1 MGKSKDLATLKDS
14 GLTVSNGGL
23 SVSGAS
29 GDILNVSSTT
39 GSEFAMRVD
48 GNEVSFKADADNDDN
63 DSVMTFDL
71 DGSEKM
77 RLTDTGRLGVG
88 TTNPVHDLQIHKATA
103 SSQARIQ
110 MTTNESGATNSDGYA
125 VAMESGN
132 RVYHW
137 LYENAPMQFAT
148 NNTLNMVIN
157 ADGSVTKPNQPSFYA
172 YPSASFNTPVSSW
185 TTVTFNT
192 VGWDVGS
199 NYNSSNYRFTAPVA
213 GKYLI
218 AWKLQ
223 LENSNEP
230 TWIYAYPIV
239 NGSRTTQRSK
249 GVSFSDFK
257 VSPTYHTESGA
268 WIMNLAANDYVTFD
282 IHTNGASKHFKAES
296 HWSGILLG

>member
-14 GLTVSNGGL
+14 GLSI
-23 SVSGAS
+23 SGAS
-29 GDILNVSSTT
+29 GDILNVSSAT

-48 GNEVSFKADADNDDN
+48 GNEISFKADADNDDN

-77 RLTDTGRLGVG
+77 RLTDTGKLGLG

-157 ADGSVTKPNQPSFYA
+157 ADGSVTKPNQPSFMVIMT
-172 YPSASFNTPVSSW
+172 SAPTLTGTSVSTLPWNSEIFDTGSNFNT
-185 TTVTFNT
+185 
-192 VGWDVGS
+192 
-199 NYNSSNYRFTAPVA
+199 SNYRFTAPVS
-213 GKYLI
+213 GKYYMHLH
-218 AWKLQ
+218 
-223 LENSNEP
+223 LEFHSDSSWTSS
-230 TWIYAYPIV
+230 TWSYIGDFYV
-239 NGSRTTQRSK
+239 NGSQKTGADFWGHSSK
-249 GVSFSDFK
+249 
-257 VSPTYHTESGA
+257 Y
-268 WIMNLAANDYVTFD
+268 NLATNAVILDINANDYVDVRARPNNNTLRY
-282 IHTNGASKHFKAES
+282 
-296 HWSGILLG
+296 SGDSAGSFGNCRWFGYLIG